1 MIESFIQL
9 SGMVLLNGS
18 LQLDSPVDMPPG
30 PVRVTISQTRS
41 GPLGSSSGLLQV
53 VQETRAELESL
64 GIPMMDDEMT
74 NAWVRSL
81 READSLDDGRT
92 R

>member
-30 PVRVTISQTRS
+30 PVRVTICQAGS
-41 GPLGSSSGLLQV
+41 GPSGNPSRWLQV

-74 NAWVRSL
+74 NSWVRSL